1 MKNYIETD
9 VCDNLLDLKRIF
21 YLTKLSNHIFHIFLL
36 KKEFY
41 FLILKIVYFKIIKV
55 NIRTVVAN

>member
-36 KKEFY
+36 KNNFT
-41 FLILKIVYFKIIKV
+41 LILKIVYFKIIKV